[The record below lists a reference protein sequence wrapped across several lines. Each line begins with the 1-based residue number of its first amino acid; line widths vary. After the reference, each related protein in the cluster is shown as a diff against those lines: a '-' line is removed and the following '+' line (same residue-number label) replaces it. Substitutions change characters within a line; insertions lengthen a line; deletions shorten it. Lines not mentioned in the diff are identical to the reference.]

1 VVTGPDLARVEQH
14 WALARIFTPLRR
26 EERARL
32 DTAMVSG
39 EVTFRVV
46 GPWALGVDDLGVLL
60 ALLRMGV
67 DPARAAP
74 LSFQP
79 RTATGQILAAELDVR
94 QTRIWDSLVVQTTL
108 RELGRITGRNVGG
121 ANLRAIQRSLIRLAA
136 VTVFVTTPRGS
147 LSAHVLG
154 WSGIAG
160 DGKVRVALHP
170 HVAAAVIGGPATLV
184 DMAAW
189 RRLDG
194 EVARRLLVWLSAW
207 LRHGETRTVGL
218 DALAAHVW
226 DGHADRK
233 AAAKRRK
240 RLVEALMALDALDGW
255 SVVVADRKATIRR
268 SRAARWTA
276 AASRATKRGTTG
288 DTARHDGRRGEV
300 ERRPA
305 PAGMGPAPGAR

>member
-1 VVTGPDLARVEQH
+1 VVTGPDLARIEQH

-32 DTAMVSG
+32 DTAMSSG

-46 GPWALGVDDLGVLL
+46 GPWVLGIDDLGVLL

-79 RTATGQILAAELDVR
+79 RTPTGQILAAELDVR
-94 QTRIWDSLVVQTTL
+94 QSRVWDSLVIETSL
-108 RELGRITGRNVGG
+108 RELGRVTGRNVGG
-121 ANLRAIQRSLIRLAA
+121 ANLRAIQRSLMRLAA

-147 LSAHVLG
+147 VSAHVLG
-154 WSGIAG
+154 WSGTSG

-194 EVARRLLVWLSAW
+194 EVSRRLLVWLSAW
-207 LRHGETRTVGL
+207 LRRGEARTAGL

-226 DGHADRK
+226 DGPVDRK

-240 RLVEALMALDALDGW
+240 RLVEALAALDALDGW

-268 SRAARWTA
+268 YPAAGRSGAAR
-276 AASRATKRGTTG
+276 RATRRGSTG
-288 DTARHDGRRGEV
+288 DTARHNGRHEDAESGRS
-300 ERRPA
+300 PA
-305 PAGMGPAPGAR
+305 AMEPAVGKR

>member
-1 VVTGPDLARVEQH
+1 MVTAPDLARVEQH
-14 WALARIFTPLRR
+14 WALARIFMPLRR

-32 DTAMVSG
+32 DTAMTCG

-46 GPWALGVDDLGVLL
+46 GPWTLGVDDLGVLL
-60 ALLRMGV
+60 ALLRMAV

-79 RTATGQILAAELDVR
+79 QTAAGQVLADELDVR
-94 QTRIWDSLVVQTTL
+94 HTRIWDSLVVETSL
-108 RELGRITGRNVGG
+108 RELGRVTGRNVGG
-121 ANLRAIQRSLIRLAA
+121 ANLRAIQRSLMRLAA
-136 VTVFVTTPRGS
+136 VTVFVTTPRNS
-147 LSAHVLG
+147 VSAHILG
-154 WSGIAG
+154 WSGTTG
-160 DGKVRVALHP
+160 DGTVRVALHP

-189 RRLDG
+189 RRLDS

-240 RLVEALMALDALDGW
+240 RLVDALASLDGLDGW
-255 SVVVADRKATIRR
+255 AVIVADRKATISR
-268 SRAARWTA
+268 SAATRSPVAARQ
-276 AASRATKRGTTG
+276 ATKRGTTG
-288 DTARHDGRRGEV
+288 DPTRHHRRHSKIT
-300 ERRPA
+300 P
-305 PAGMGPAPGAR
+305 GP

>member
-1 VVTGPDLARVEQH
+1 MVTGMDLARVEQH

-32 DTAMVSG
+32 DTAMVCG

-60 ALLRMGV
+60 ALLRMAV

-79 RTATGQILAAELDVR
+79 RTATGQVLAAELDVR
-94 QTRIWDSLVVQTTL
+94 QARIWDSLVVETSL
-108 RELGRITGRNVGG
+108 RELGRVTGRNVGG
-121 ANLRAIQRSLIRLAA
+121 ANLRAIQRSLMRLAA
-136 VTVFVTTPRGS
+136 VTVFVIAPRGS
-147 LSAHVLG
+147 VSAHVLG

-170 HVAAAVIGGPATLV
+170 HVAAAVIGGPATLI
-184 DMAAW
+184 DMGAW
-189 RRLDG
+189 RRLDS

-207 LRHGETRTVGL
+207 LGRGQTRTVGL
-218 DALAAHVW
+218 DALAGHVW
-226 DGHADRK
+226 DGAADRK

-240 RLVEALMALDALDGW
+240 RLVEALAALDALDGW
-255 SVVVADRKATIRR
+255 SVVIADRKATIRR
-268 SRAARWTA
+268 AASARWPA
-276 AASRATKRGTTG
+276 AASRATRRGTTG
-288 DTARHDGRRGEV
+288 DTARHNGRHGDDRL
-300 ERRPA
+300 RASPA
-305 PAGMGPAPGAR
+305 ETGPAAGAR